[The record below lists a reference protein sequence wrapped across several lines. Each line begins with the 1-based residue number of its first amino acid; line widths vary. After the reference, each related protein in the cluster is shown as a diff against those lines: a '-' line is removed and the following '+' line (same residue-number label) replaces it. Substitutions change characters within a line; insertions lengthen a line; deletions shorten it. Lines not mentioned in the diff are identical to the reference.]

1 MTVLR
6 QQLDEKL
13 IALHQASLQLV
24 EDVSIDS
31 LLERIAILA
40 CEQANARYS
49 ALGVT
54 GSDDKTLDQFIT
66 VGLSG
71 SEVKRIAHNPMGNGL
86 LGEIIRSRDPLRVPN
101 IAADHR
107 SAGFPEHHPHMR
119 SFLGV
124 PILLGEKPV
133 GHIYLTDKTDGTDF
147 NTEDEQIIQ
156 MLASYAA
163 VAIKNAT
170 YVEELNKRDQML
182 QRHTQDLEL
191 LNNIGGS
198 INTSVKPD
206 EILQNTLSLV
216 ISHLN
221 VEAGEIFLVSEDKN
235 ILELALH
242 RGQAAEVF
250 WTRNKFNIGEGVIG
264 QVAKTGKPVISY
276 DLENDDRFLRSAIV
290 LAGFR
295 QMACFPLISR
305 GVVIGVLAAFTLSQ
319 TMIDERDLK
328 IISAICNWAGIAI
341 ENTNFHHDARRMAV
355 LEERDRIGMDLHDG
369 IIQDIYG
376 VGLMLDHA
384 RLDIHS
390 DPNRSAGQIQTAI
403 NGLNRTIRDIRSYI
417 LDLKPRELGEE
428 NLLDGLKRL
437 VMEYKVNT
445 LADAVLKGQAKELAN
460 LPQKHALALF
470 LICQEALANIAKHAH
485 AKRVELNVWTS
496 PERVMMEI
504 QDNGLGFDVEKSS
517 QTLGHGLSN
526 MHTRAKNVGGDLEIT
541 SVLHEGTSIFAWVPR
556 GKA

>member
-1 MTVLR
+1 
-6 QQLDEKL
+6 
-13 IALHQASLQLV
+13 
-24 EDVSIDS
+24 
-31 LLERIAILA
+31 
-40 CEQANARYS
+40 
-49 ALGVT
+49 
-54 GSDDKTLDQFIT
+54 
-66 VGLSG
+66 
-71 SEVKRIAHNPMGNGL
+71 
-86 LGEIIRSRDPLRVPN
+86 
-101 IAADHR
+101 
-107 SAGFPEHHPHMR
+107 
-119 SFLGV
+119 
-124 PILLGEKPV
+124 
-133 GHIYLTDKTDGTDF
+133 
-147 NTEDEQIIQ
+147 
-156 MLASYAA
+156 
-163 VAIKNAT
+163 
-170 YVEELNKRDQML
+170 
-182 QRHTQDLEL
+182 
-191 LNNIGGS
+191 
-198 INTSVKPD
+198 
-206 EILQNTLSLV
+206 
-216 ISHLN
+216 
-221 VEAGEIFLVSEDKN
+221 
-235 ILELALH
+235 
-242 RGQAAEVF
+242 
-250 WTRNKFNIGEGVIG
+250 
-264 QVAKTGKPVISY
+264 
-276 DLENDDRFLRSAIV
+276 
-290 LAGFR
+290 
-295 QMACFPLISR
+295 
-305 GVVIGVLAAFTLSQ
+305 
-319 TMIDERDLK
+319 MIDERDLK

-485 AKRVELNVWTS
+485 AKRVDLNVWTS
-496 PERVMMEI
+496 PERVMLEI